1 MITSFS
7 ASGLTARHIEALLDF
22 LQGAGVDGWVE
33 DDVIDRFAQSALE
46 AEQAAMAR
54 QSRGAPGPQGMPAA
68 PGRSF
73 DAGPGMADPRG
84 GGFSPQDYGQGPV
97 QSRIAGQAAPPP
109 LNLPSLNRNA
119 APEPQ
124 AQAPVSASTDPAVI
138 PGEQA
143 VKSAREAAKSAA
155 TLEDLK
161 ACLAAFNGC
170 NLRLTAK
177 SLVFADGNP
186 SARVMLVGEAPG
198 RDEDLSGVPFIGR
211 SGQLLDRMLA
221 AIGLD
226 RSSVYIANVV
236 PWRPPGNRTPT
247 PQETEICRPFIA
259 RQIELANPDFLV
271 FLGAA
276 SAKALTG
283 NTDGIRRMRGRWMD
297 YDAGGR
303 KIRAIATYHPAYLLR
318 SPLEKRLAWRDFL
331 ALRQA
336 LSSASDAI
344 G

>member
-1 MITSFS
+1 MNTSFS
-7 ASGLTARHIEALLDF
+7 ASGLTARHIEALLEF
-22 LQGAGVDGWVE
+22 FQGAGVDGWVE

-54 QSRGAPGPQGMPAA
+54 QSRGAPGQPGTQAPQA
-68 PGRSF
+68 RSF
-73 DAGPGMADPRG
+73 DG
-84 GGFSPQDYGQGPV
+84 GYSQPAPPQPQGQI

-119 APEPQ
+119 TPEPQ

-155 TLEDLK
+155 SLEDLK

-198 RDEDLSGVPFIGR
+198 RDEDLSGVPFVGR

-259 RQIELANPDFLV
+259 RQIELASPDFLV

-283 NTDGIRRMRGRWMD
+283 NTDGIRRMRGHWMD

-331 ALRQA
+331 ALKQA
-336 LSSASDAI
+336 LSA
-344 G
+344 

>member
-7 ASGLTARHIEALLDF
+7 ASGLTARHIEALLEF
-22 LQGAGVDGWVE
+22 FQGAGVDGWVE

-46 AEQAAMAR
+46 AEQAAMVR
-54 QSRGAPGPQGMPAA
+54 QSRGAPGQPGAQAPQTRNFDSSYSQPAQPQG
-68 PGRSF
+68 
-73 DAGPGMADPRG
+73 
-84 GGFSPQDYGQGPV
+84 QV

-109 LNLPSLNRNA
+109 LNLPSLNRSA

-124 AQAPVSASTDPAVI
+124 AQAPVSTSTDPAVI

-161 ACLAAFNGC
+161 GCLAAFNGC

-198 RDEDLSGVPFIGR
+198 RDEDLSGVPFVGR
-211 SGQLLDRMLA
+211 SGQLLDRMLS

-283 NTDGIRRMRGRWMD
+283 NTDGIRRMRGRWME
-297 YDAGGR
+297 YDAGSR

-331 ALRQA
+331 ALKQA
-336 LSSASDAI
+336 LSA
-344 G
+344 

>member
-1 MITSFS
+1 MITPS
-7 ASGLTARHIEALLDF
+7 ASSGLTARHIEALLEF
-22 LQGAGVDGWVE
+22 FQSAGVDGWVE
-33 DDVIDRFAQSALE
+33 DEVIDRFAQSALE

-54 QSRGAPGPQGMPAA
+54 QPRGAAGQQAPQP
-68 PGRSF
+68 RSF
-73 DAGPGMADPRG
+73 DGAYSQPAV
-84 GGFSPQDYGQGPV
+84 SPPQGQV
-97 QSRIAGQAAPPP
+97 QSRVAGQPAPPP
-109 LNLPSLNRNA
+109 LNLPSLNRAA

-124 AQAPVSASTDPAVI
+124 AQAPVSASSDPAVI

-143 VKSAREAAKSAA
+143 VQSAREAAKSAA

-161 ACLAAFNGC
+161 ACLATFNGC

-186 SARVMLVGEAPG
+186 DARVMLVGEAPG
-198 RDEDLSGVPFIGR
+198 REEDLSGVPFVGR

-283 NTDGIRRMRGRWMD
+283 NTDGIRRMRGNWMD
-297 YDAGGR
+297 YDAGNR
-303 KIRAIATYHPAYLLR
+303 KIRAIATYHPDYLLL

-331 ALRQA
+331 ALKQA
-336 LSSASDAI
+336 LSS
-344 G
+344 